1 MYVYGYASM
10 LRFLLALVLCLV
22 LPVQADVSLP
32 QEGERVVR
40 VEPIVRDG
48 KLYID
53 ADVEFDVSSELRNAA
68 QKGVPIYFTA
78 DLVIESSRWWWF
90 DKKIVDEQ
98 QTWRIVYN
106 ALTRQWRVGTGELSL
121 PEPSL
126 DDALSLVRNIRGWDV
141 AKVEDLDHDETYEGR
156 LRVRLNTSLLA
167 RPFQVDAYN
176 SSAWSLATPW
186 KNFNFSI
193 SLDAPRP

>member
-53 ADVEFDVSSELRNAA
+53 ADVEFDVSSEMRKVA
-68 QKGVPIYFTA
+68 QKGVPIYFKA
-78 DLVIESSRWWWF
+78 DLVIETSRWWWF
-90 DKKIVDEQ
+90 DKKIVDDQ
-98 QTWRIVYN
+98 QTWRLVYN
-106 ALTRQWRVGTGELSL
+106 ALTSQRRVCTGEMSL
-121 PEPSL
+121 T
-126 DDALSLVRNIRGWDV
+126 A
-141 AKVEDLDHDETYEGR
+141 
-156 LRVRLNTSLLA
+156 
-167 RPFQVDAYN
+167 
-176 SSAWSLATPW
+176 
-186 KNFNFSI
+186 
-193 SLDAPRP
+193 